1 MAWTKGKP
9 GQGGRSHR
17 GELRGD
23 EIWVVPPTPR
33 SPSAHGVQVSGL
45 LCPTG
50 VSRAHEQPH
59 PAACVCSLGHRRVL
73 ASSLQLVDLAGSET
87 VHENKSAKA
96 TSEGKS
102 IVQTWVA

>member
-1 MAWTKGKP
+1 M
-9 GQGGRSHR
+9 SN
-17 GELRGD
+17 
-23 EIWVVPPTPR
+23 PTPPR
-33 SPSAHGVQVSGL
+33 
-45 LCPTG
+45 
-50 VSRAHEQPH
+50 
-59 PAACVCSLGHRRVL
+59 VCARRGHRRVL